1 MKIFINYL
9 LVEELKQAE
18 RRQLVESVSQ
28 LVDLGMSHKEALTLV
43 ANMSADLTDDWHELK
58 KYCFERQ
65 SGSMELA
72 KAPGRYVQALIM
84 LGYCGRNDDFCCAV
98 PNTVAIALG
107 YYITGRW
114 RKWAMLRK
122 HIPWLNPVGFHNWTQ
137 EEYNEHLDYLDSLI
151 GDV

>member
-1 MKIFINYL
+1 MRINITKIDGNSYYSQVGIPTTRQECKFL
-9 LVEELKQAE
+9 KELKY
-18 RRQLVESVSQ
+18 
-28 LVDLGMSHKEALTLV
+28 DLIDEYG
-43 ANMSADLTDDWHELK
+43 N
-58 KYCFERQ
+58 
-65 SGSMELA
+65 MELA

-107 YYITGRW
+107 YYITGKW

-137 EEYNEHLDYLDSLI
+137 EEYSEHLGYLDSLM

>member
-1 MKIFINYL
+1 MRINVKKYDENCFYTYVGIPTTRQERKFL
-9 LVEELKQAE
+9 KELKY
-18 RRQLVESVSQ
+18 
-28 LVDLGMSHKEALTLV
+28 DLIDE
-43 ANMSADLTDDWHELK
+43 
-58 KYCFERQ
+58 Y
-65 SGSMELA
+65 GSMELA
-72 KAPGRYVQALIM
+72 KAPCRYVQALIM

-107 YYITGRW
+107 YYITGKW

-137 EEYNEHLDYLDSLI
+137 EEYSQHLDYLDSLI

>member
-1 MKIFINYL
+1 MRIIITKFDGNSYYNQVGIPTTRQERKFL
-9 LVEELKQAE
+9 KELKY
-18 RRQLVESVSQ
+18 
-28 LVDLGMSHKEALTLV
+28 DLIDE
-43 ANMSADLTDDWHELK
+43 
-58 KYCFERQ
+58 Y
-65 SGSMELA
+65 GSMELT

-137 EEYNEHLDYLDSLI
+137 EEYSRHLDYLDSLMR
-151 GDV
+151 DV